1 MKENSFITTWVL
13 KVVRHINNLL
23 YVLCCFDFISTK
35 MSAAYLIVTFRQNIL
50 VLLRYK
56 DENFGLEPTN
66 NIKPRYAG
74 IQIVGSIDQHV
85 SWNKT
90 AVILC
95 DVSAYPV
102 PVFR

>member
-1 MKENSFITTWVL
+1 
-13 KVVRHINNLL
+13 
-23 YVLCCFDFISTK
+23 
-35 MSAAYLIVTFRQNIL
+35 MSAAYLILTFRQNIL
-50 VLLRYK
+50 ALLRFK

-66 NIKPRYAG
+66 NIKSRYAG
-74 IQIVGSIDQHV
+74 MQIVGSIDQHV

-90 AVILC
+90 AVVLC

>member
-1 MKENSFITTWVL
+1 M
-13 KVVRHINNLL
+13 LL
-23 YVLCCFDFISTK
+23 H
-35 MSAAYLIVTFRQNIL
+35 
-50 VLLRYK
+50 YK

-74 IQIVGSIDQHV
+74 IQIVGSIDQQV